1 MPIRIVYRAFDAGRT
16 GEFHQI
22 GLGASSTGISVCIM
36 GEDDRGLH
44 RQDLWHDLSMASATA
59 CGIESKSFGST
70 HVGVHDTAIRNAIA
84 QPSI

>member
-1 MPIRIVYRAFDAGRT
+1 MNKTSDYLCKGMAAGTIYFRDT
-16 GEFHQI
+16 HA
-22 GLGASSTGISVCIM
+22 AS
-36 GEDDRGLH
+36 
-44 RQDLWHDLSMASATA
+44 LSA